1 VRRIVRAGLV
11 LGAVMVLAG
20 CQPILYGGPSN
31 VFGNDLPAGCTSTTS
46 TFTPCPNPNVQP
58 NVWAAINGP
67 YSNHADGDPYATK
80 CAGQPTGPRNCDAAG
95 VNPIYRPAGYM
106 YAITVPSEDV
116 GSQVTV
122 AIYDPAFGPSGSPL
136 FESNSDDVN
145 GGFSTSYQLF
155 DTASS
160 VSADQTLGMNSPAN
174 GPAGGTDGLDLCTDG
189 PGYHVFAPGTGSA
202 FFTEAWYTLCT
213 FTATAAGIYPL
224 QVKSSAIPGVTDTG
238 GGYNAFSVRA
248 TSDGVSQPQVSPMTD
263 MSIWLPQPGNGNYY
277 LTSVS
282 PSRAG
287 KNLVIDLYDP
297 GDGSTGPNGFQL
309 QFLMPPSGLGTVP
322 TGGTTTACSYN
333 ATPSATFGPATPDTS
348 PDCTIETGLPNHAG
362 GGIYNNSWLRVSIPI
377 PTDYTCSTDCSWWVK
392 YEFDPGTTPVDRT
405 TWVVSYH

>member
-1 VRRIVRAGLV
+1 VRRIVRIGLL

-20 CQPILYGGPSN
+20 CQPMLYGGPGN

-46 TFTPCPNPNVQP
+46 TAAPCRNPNIQP
-58 NVWAAINGP
+58 NFWAAINGP
-67 YSNHADGDPYATK
+67 YSNHQDGDPYSTK
-80 CAGQPTGPRNCDAAG
+80 CKGQATGAFTCDGSGANPT
-95 VNPIYRPAGYM
+95 YRPGGYM
-106 YAITVPSEDV
+106 YAITVPPEDV

-122 AIYDPAFGPSGSPL
+122 EIYDPALGPTGLPVQETSM
-136 FESNSDDVN
+136 N

-174 GPAGGTDGLDLCTDG
+174 GPAGGTDGLDLCTNG
-189 PGYHVFAPGTGSA
+189 PGYHVFGPGTGSA

-224 QVKSSAIPGVTDTG
+224 QVKSSAIPGVTDAG
-238 GGYNAFSVRA
+238 GGFNIYSVKA
-248 TSDGVSQPQVSPMTD
+248 TSDGASEPQVSAMTD
-263 MSIWLPQPGNGNYY
+263 MSIWTPQPGNANLY

-297 GDGSTGPNGFQL
+297 GDGSAGPSGVHM

-322 TGGTTTACSYN
+322 IGGTTTSCSYN
-333 ATPSATFGPATPDTS
+333 ATPSPTIGPDTPDTS
-348 PDCTIETGLPNHAG
+348 PDCTIETQVPNG
-362 GGIYNNSWLRVSIPI
+362 TSGGIYNNSWLRVSIPI
-377 PTDYTCSTDCSWWVK
+377 PADYTCSTDCWWWVTYK
-392 YEFDPGTTPVDRT
+392 FDPGSTPTDRT
-405 TWVVSYH
+405 TWAVSYH